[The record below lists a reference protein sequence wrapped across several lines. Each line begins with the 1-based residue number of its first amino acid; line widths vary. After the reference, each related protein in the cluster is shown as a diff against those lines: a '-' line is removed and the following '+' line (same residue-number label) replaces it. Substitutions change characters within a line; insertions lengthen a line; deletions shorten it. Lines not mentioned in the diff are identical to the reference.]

1 MKKIGK
7 EIDLLARYPKAK
19 RDLSKRLENKTDKD
33 RKIAREFGKDF
44 FDGHRSHGYGG
55 FSYNPKYWTD
65 VIKDFVKFY
74 DLQDGSK
81 ILDVGCAKGFML
93 YDFYLF
99 NDTFELSG
107 IDISSYAIS
116 NSMNEV
122 KKFLKVADAKKLPY
136 ETDEFDLVISI
147 NTIHNLDLDEC
158 GEALKEISRVSKKNS
173 FITVDAYNNDTEK
186 ERMNAWNLTA
196 KTIMSTSEWKEFFKT
211 YNYEGDFYWF
221 IP

>member
-81 ILDVGCAKGFML
+81 ILDHLKYSHL
-93 YDFYLF
+93 NLH
-99 NDTFELSG
+99 LSWMKY
-107 IDISSYAIS
+107 ILQFPLLIHFQNLHCKYHWVDY
-116 NSMNEV
+116 
-122 KKFLKVADAKKLPY
+122 FL
-136 ETDEFDLVISI
+136 
-147 NTIHNLDLDEC
+147 
-158 GEALKEISRVSKKNS
+158 
-173 FITVDAYNNDTEK
+173 
-186 ERMNAWNLTA
+186 
-196 KTIMSTSEWKEFFKT
+196 
-211 YNYEGDFYWF
+211 
-221 IP
+221 